1 VSYRPLLD
9 RVRWTSAALVAAGHA
24 IAILND
30 SVRGS
35 PILNAIAQMRSP
47 AVIVFFVLSGYL
59 VGGVVIRD
67 FASFQPR
74 RYAIARL
81 ARIYIVLIPALLLTM
96 LIDGAVFHFD
106 HLNPL
111 FSQVWQG
118 GALGDT
124 PIFSRYTL
132 ARAIAAVFCLEPL
145 ISPPIGSAGSLWSL
159 GNEWIY
165 YFAFPALFA
174 AGFRLGGF
182 RTATVLAF
190 GSAVLVALVSR
201 MEAAF
206 WLVWLAGAYA
216 NAVDLR
222 RLLRLA
228 LLRRLV
234 HHAGMAAGIVGV
246 ALGAWLGMRTA
257 ILLIGVAGFV
267 VLAAGATDEHLSARK
282 LDKSLAR
289 FSYSLYV
296 THLQVMTLLAAI
308 LFRCGLLA
316 PTGIVSPLAVIGLAL
331 ALLGIAMAVALGF
344 ATLFEDR
351 TADLARWLTRRCSA
365 TVPTTAAGIAQR

>member
-9 RVRWTSAALVAAGHA
+9 KVRWMSAALVAAGHA

-30 SVRGS
+30 QVHGS
-35 PILNAIAQMRSP
+35 PILNAVAQMRSP

-67 FASFQPR
+67 FANFQLR
-74 RYAIARL
+74 RYALARF
-81 ARIYIVLIPALLLTM
+81 ARIYIVLVPAVLLTV

-132 ARAIAAVFCLEPL
+132 ARAIASVLCLEPL
-145 ISPPIGSAGSLWSL
+145 IAAPIGSAGSFWSL

-182 RTATVLAF
+182 RTATVLTFASAF
-190 GSAVLVALVSR
+190 LVALVSR
-201 MEAAF
+201 IEAAF

-216 NAVDLR
+216 NTVDLP
-222 RLLRLA
+222 RLLRSA
-228 LLRRLV
+228 LLTRVLKY
-234 HHAGMAAGIVGV
+234 AGFAAGIAGV
-246 ALGAWLGMRTA
+246 ALGSWLGMRSC
-257 ILLIGVAGFV
+257 IVVIGLAGFL
-267 VLAAGATDEHLSARK
+267 VLAAGSTGERTSGRNF
-282 LDKSLAR
+282 DKSLAR

-296 THLQVMTLLAAI
+296 THLQIMTLLAAI
-308 LFRCGLLA
+308 LFRIGLL
-316 PTGIVSPLAVIGLAL
+316 PRTGIVAPGAVIALAL
-331 ALLGIAMAVALGF
+331 ALLAISIAVACGF

-351 TADLARWLTRRCSA
+351 TNDFARWLNRRFSSRA
-365 TVPTTAAGIAQR
+365 VQTPAGIVHR